1 MTKSPFSSASQNS
14 ESPHVT
20 DRAPASAV
28 SPPASGRR
36 EGGSAAE
43 AAASADDATADY
55 SPIVDR
61 QRRRR
66 RTFAI
71 ISHPDAGKT
80 TLTEKLLLF
89 GGSIEIAGA
98 VRGRKTQRSA
108 TSDWM
113 ELEKQ
118 RGISVSST
126 VLTCEFEG
134 VQINLLDTP
143 GHHDFSEDTY
153 RTLMAADAAVMV
165 IDLAKGVESQTEKLF
180 KVCALRKIP
189 VLTFVNKVDREGMS
203 PLAVLDEI
211 ERKFSI
217 GTSPVNWPIGTGADF
232 CGFVDL
238 ANRQCHLFPD
248 RNNDRR
254 IQAVHLPFAEFQASN
269 AADLSAQL
277 SQQSGAQRFVTKAVG
292 DDLIK
297 SEVHAN
303 VCEEVEL
310 LADAG
315 SPLDPEAFLAGL
327 QTPVFF
333 GSALTNLGVEYFLR
347 SFIQLCPPP
356 GDRLSQLGP
365 IPVARPDFAGFVFKI
380 QANLDPRHRDRVAFA
395 RVCAGQFRRDMEVT
409 IARNGKKIRLPR
421 ALKIFGQDRETM
433 DEAFPGDVIGLVCPG
448 AFQLGDTLYTG
459 ERIFYEALPQFTP
472 EYFAVL
478 DCKDTSRRKQFDRGL
493 SQLVEEGAVQV
504 FHDTFA
510 ASKEL
515 ILAAVGELQFDVV
528 RFRLESE
535 YNAPTQLSMKPY
547 GTVRWITAQ
556 PDAVRQIKLPFQA
569 KLVRDQL
576 GYTAVLLKSEWEAQM
591 VARDNPTMRFDSVR
605 IATFE
610 QLASEAAGEL
620 SERR

>member
-1 MTKSPFSSASQNS
+1 MTQSTPHS
-14 ESPHVT
+14 ESPITPHPPSSNPPPLQV
-20 DRAPASAV
+20 ASTVATPFE
-28 SPPASGRR
+28 SLPQDPGES
-36 EGGSAAE
+36 
-43 AAASADDATADY
+43 ATAEF
-55 SPIVDR
+55 SPTVER
-61 QRRRR
+61 ERKRR

-89 GGSIEIAGA
+89 GGSIEVAGA

-189 VLTFVNKVDREGMS
+189 VLTFVNKVDREGMG
-203 PLAVLDEI
+203 PLEVLDEI

-217 GTSPVNWPIGTGADF
+217 GTSPVNWPIGTGAEF

-238 ANRQCHLFPD
+238 ANRQCHLFPE

-254 IQAVHLPFAEFQASN
+254 IQAMVVPFEEFQSVDPAE
-269 AADLSAQL
+269 LSANL
-277 SQQSGAQRFVTKAVG
+277 SQQSAGQRFATKSAG
-292 DDLIK
+292 ADFLQP
-297 SEVHAN
+297 EVHRS
-303 VCEEVEL
+303 VCEDVQL
-310 LADAG
+310 LAEAG
-315 SPLDPEAFLAGL
+315 SPLDQEAFLAGL

-347 SFIQLCPPP
+347 NFIQLCPPP

-365 IPVARPDFAGFVFKI
+365 IPASRPDFAGFVFKI

-459 ERIFYEALPQFTP
+459 ERIFYEALPQFSP
-472 EYFAVL
+472 EFFAVL
-478 DCKDTSRRKQFDRGL
+478 ECRDTSRRKQFDRGL

-547 GTVRWITAQ
+547 GTVRWITAK
-556 PDAVRQIKLPFQA
+556 PEAVKQIKLPYQA

-576 GYTAVLLKSEWEAQM
+576 GYPAVLLKSEWEAQM
-591 VARDNPTMRFDSVR
+591 VARDNPSIRFDSVR
-605 IATFE
+605 ISTFE
-610 QLASEAAGEL
+610 QLASQVNDDL